1 MVQVAT
7 YVQLILVQSPDLL
20 RLQNKI
26 LNGFIGFIN
35 NISKSIKTEIF
46 LVDTFSVKFT

>member
-7 YVQLILVQSPDLL
+7 YVQLILVQSPELL

-35 NISKSIKTEIF
+35 TIF
-46 LVDTFSVKFT
+46 QNQ

>member
-20 RLQNKI
+20 DFKNKI
-26 LNGFIGFIN
+26 LNGFFGFIN
-35 NISKSIKTEIF
+35 KIF
-46 LVDTFSVKFT
+46 QNQ

>member
-20 RLQNKI
+20 DFKNKI
-26 LNGFIGFIN
+26 WNGF
-35 NISKSIKTEIF
+35 
-46 LVDTFSVKFT
+46 LVS

>member
-26 LNGFIGFIN
+26 LNDL
-35 NISKSIKTEIF
+35 
-46 LVDTFSVKFT
+46 LVS

>member
-20 RLQNKI
+20 RLQKKI

-35 NISKSIKTEIF
+35 TIF
-46 LVDTFSVKFT
+46 QNQ

>member
-20 RLQNKI
+20 DFKNKI
-26 LNGFIGFIN
+26 LNGF
-35 NISKSIKTEIF
+35 
-46 LVDTFSVKFT
+46 LVS